1 MKYCQR
7 IITSKI
13 LDRWSI
19 ISVSSFRTHIVIS
32 NRQNKQ
38 SIIKKFQ
45 NDTTLKYSLPDARG
59 YNITELHSY
68 QSCMSTF
75 GWLKQKTGSTIK

>member
-19 ISVSSFRTHIVIS
+19 ISVSSIRTHKVIS
-32 NRQNKQ
+32 NRQEKQ
-38 SIIKKFQ
+38 SAIKKFQ
-45 NDTTLKYSLPDARG
+45 NDMSIKYSIPDSRR